1 MLVANMHDTE
11 GNACLSSHRAVAGDL
26 PGAPNRTRDV
36 SGEWAGE
43 QRASGLCS
51 GGSPVFVSRPGSQ
64 TVAVCPLRAAF
75 TGARGTTHSKAAR
88 GAFPGARVS
97 LRRLT
102 APPPRSPA
110 ESCRVVQRGR
120 PSECGPPDLSAG
132 VWLPWLDGASWDR
145 DPRAG
150 PGRQGRVGGSPR
162 DGSPESRGHLQV
174 VIILVNSWVW
184 VRHRGG
190 GAEPPEG
197 ERGVLAGSAPW
208 HSDVTPRPRGTT
220 GSALALF
227 SVRKL
232 LSVILKQLL
241 LQWKFLL

>member
-1 MLVANMHDTE
+1 MVSPSLRTLEPRVPPSVDDAWLVCRLGRCARGWGGWDTWGDAE
-11 GNACLSSHRAVAGDL
+11 PRGAQASSLRLRSHGEDYASHLQCDEASGWRWFL
-26 PGAPNRTRDV
+26 PGWRESTD
-36 SGEWAGE
+36 EW
-43 QRASGLCS
+43 
-51 GGSPVFVSRPGSQ
+51 
-64 TVAVCPLRAAF
+64 RAA
-75 TGARGTTHSKAAR
+75 ACWVR
-88 GAFPGARVS
+88 
-97 LRRLT
+97 
-102 APPPRSPA
+102 
-110 ESCRVVQRGR
+110 CRVVQRGR

-145 DPRAG
+145 EPRAG
-150 PGRQGRVGGSPR
+150 PGRQGRVGGSLW

-174 VIILVNSWVW
+174 VVILVNSWVW

-197 ERGVLAGSAPW
+197 ERGVLAGSAPR